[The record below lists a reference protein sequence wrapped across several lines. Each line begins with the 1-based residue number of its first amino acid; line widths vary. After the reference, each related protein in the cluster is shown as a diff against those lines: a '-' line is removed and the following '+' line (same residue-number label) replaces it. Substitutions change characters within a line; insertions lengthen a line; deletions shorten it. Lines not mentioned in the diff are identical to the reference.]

1 MDELEKHIENGRA
14 GMDIYDP
21 DPTLWNRIEKGL
33 PGQERHIS
41 RYLWRAAAAVVITAA
56 VLTIVL
62 RIIIVPHVKDDPQV
76 VVVRETYMYY
86 DSQIRSLY
94 KEAKPLLTA
103 NPDINT
109 ELEKGMGEL
118 DSLSLQIR
126 NDLKD
131 NVASEEVIGALIRNY
146 RLRIELLEDMLILM
160 KEKEADNENITDH
173 EF

>member
-1 MDELEKHIENGRA
+1 MDELEKHIKNGRA

-33 PGQERHIS
+33 PVQERHIR
-41 RYLWRAAAAVVITAA
+41 RYLLIAAAAVVIAAA
-56 VLTIVL
+56 VLTL
-62 RIIIVPHVKDDPQV
+62 ALGIIITPEVKDDPQV
-76 VVVRETYMYY
+76 AAVREAYMYY

-94 KEAKPLLTA
+94 KEAGPLLTA

-146 RLRIELLEDMLILM
+146 RLRIEMLEDMLTLM

-173 EF
+173 EL

>member
-1 MDELEKHIENGRA
+1 MDEFEKHIENGRA

-21 DPTLWNRIEKGL
+21 APTIWNRIEKDL
-33 PGQERHIS
+33 PGQERHIR
-41 RYLWRAAAAVVITAA
+41 RYLLMAAAAFAIAAA
-56 VLTIVL
+56 VLTILL
-62 RIIIVPHVKDDPQV
+62 RIIIIPHVKDDPQV
-76 VVVRETYMYY
+76 AAVRETYMYY

-94 KEAKPLLTA
+94 KEAGPLLTA

-146 RLRIELLEDMLILM
+146 RLRIELLEDMLNLM

-173 EF
+173 EL